1 MLIGVELMQGIEQF
15 GRWNVQEFVA
25 GSQDMMDV
33 LIYLRAERILEMT
46 KVMSFVTEDS
56 INFERRAGLPSA
68 ARSEDKTNIRTN
80 K

>member
-1 MLIGVELMQGIEQF
+1 MLISEELMLGIEQY
-15 GRWNVQEFVA
+15 GRWNVQECVA
-25 GSQDMMDV
+25 GSQAMVDV

-56 INFERRAGLPSA
+56 VNFERRAGLRSA
-68 ARSEDKTNIRTN
+68 ARSEDKANTMSN